1 MSMTF
6 DFATAGRI
14 LFGPGRVG
22 EVGNLASDLG
32 NRALLVT
39 GASVERAAPL
49 EAILHEAGLETHLY
63 TVDKEPTIET
73 AREGRQRAIEVKCDI
88 VISFGGGSVIDA
100 GKAISILIP
109 NGEDPLDFL
118 EVIGRGQPLL
128 EPPLPFIAIPTTAG
142 TGTEVTRNA
151 VLASKEH
158 KVKVSLRNAS
168 MLPRIALVDPELTH
182 SMPPEVTARTGLDAL
197 TQLIE
202 PFLSIRRNPM
212 VDAFCREGLIRGARS
227 LLRAYQNGNDA
238 EARFDMSLASMM
250 GGLALANAG
259 LGAVHGFAGP
269 FGGMF
274 PAPHGAICA
283 SLLPHV
289 MRVNL
294 SALEKKGDDGDLMAR
309 FIEVARILTGDQK
322 ATASEGVEWL
332 SALCMKMEIP
342 RLGFYGLTEDDFL
355 DLTKKASVSSSMKG
369 NPIPL
374 SSEEMREIL
383 ELAL

>member
-1 MSMTF
+1 MTF

-14 LFGPGRVG
+14 LFGSGRVG
-22 EVGNLASDLG
+22 EVGNLASELG

-63 TVDKEPTIET
+63 AVDKEPTTDT
-73 AREGRQRAIEVKCDI
+73 AREGRQRAIEVGCDI
-88 VISFGGGSVIDA
+88 VIGFGGGSVIDA

-118 EVIGRGQPLL
+118 EVIGHGQPLL
-128 EPPLPFIAIPTTAG
+128 LPPLPFIAIPTTAG

-212 VDAFCREGLIRGARS
+212 VDAFCREGLTRGARS
-227 LLRAYQNGNDA
+227 LLRAYQQGDDA
-238 EARFDMSLASMM
+238 KARFDMSLASMM

-322 ATASEGVEWL
+322 ASASEGVEWL

-342 RLGFYGLTEDDFL
+342 TLGFYGLTEDDFQ
-355 DLTKKASVSSSMKG
+355 DLAKKASVSSSMKG

-374 SSEEMREIL
+374 SAEEMREIL

>member
-1 MSMTF
+1 MTF

-63 TVDKEPTIET
+63 TVDREPTTDT
-73 AREGRQRAIEVKCDI
+73 AREGRQRAIEVECDI

-182 SMPPEVTARTGLDAL
+182 SMPPEVTASTGLDAL

-212 VDAFCREGLIRGARS
+212 VDAFCREGLTRGAKS
-227 LLRAYQNGNDA
+227 LLRAYQNGDDA

-342 RLGFYGLTEDDFL
+342 RLGFYGLTEDDFQ

>member
-1 MSMTF
+1 MTF

-22 EVGNLASDLG
+22 EVGNLASGLG

-63 TVDKEPTIET
+63 TVDREPTTDT
-73 AREGRQRAIEVKCDI
+73 AREGRQRAIEVECDI

-182 SMPPEVTARTGLDAL
+182 SMPPEVTASTGLDAL

-212 VDAFCREGLIRGARS
+212 VDAFCREGLTRGAKS
-227 LLRAYQNGNDA
+227 LLRAYQNGDDA

-342 RLGFYGLTEDDFL
+342 RLGFYGLTEDDFQ

>member
-1 MSMTF
+1 MTF

-63 TVDKEPTIET
+63 TVDREPTTDT
-73 AREGRQRAIEVKCDI
+73 AREGRQRAIEVECDI

-182 SMPPEVTARTGLDAL
+182 SMPPEVTASTGLDAL

-212 VDAFCREGLIRGARS
+212 VDAFCREGLTRGAKS
-227 LLRAYQNGNDA
+227 LLRAYQNGDDA

-342 RLGFYGLTEDDFL
+342 RLGFYGLIEDDFQ

>member
-1 MSMTF
+1 MTF

-63 TVDKEPTIET
+63 TVDREPTTDT
-73 AREGRQRAIEVKCDI
+73 AREGRQRAIEVECDI

-182 SMPPEVTARTGLDAL
+182 SMPPEVTASTGLDAL

-212 VDAFCREGLIRGARS
+212 VDAFCREGLTRGARS
-227 LLRAYQNGNDA
+227 LLRAYQNGDDA
-238 EARFDMSLASMM
+238 EARFDMSLASIM

-294 SALEKKGDDGDLMAR
+294 SALEKTGDDGDLMAR

-342 RLGFYGLTEDDFL
+342 RLGFYGLTEDDFQ